1 MHEYLANL
9 LGALA
14 LILNDRVEAA
24 LGGRSATAAA
34 ILASL
39 RHQGPMTGTSLAR
52 ILGVAQPT
60 CVRVVDGLAAE
71 GLVARGPKSGRDVN
85 LQLTAAGAQEAERLG
100 RARLAAIYPLLDE
113 MTLGEGVTLGMM
125 AAQLMAAATDSPQAA
140 RRHCRLCERS
150 LCQGEACPVATR
162 SAEIDAA
169 MGTSG

>member
-1 MHEYLANL
+1 MHEYLANQ
-9 LGALA
+9 LGTLA

-24 LGGRSATAAA
+24 MGGRSGTAAA

-39 RHQGPMTGTSLAR
+39 RHHGPMTGTSLAR

-71 GLVARGPKSGRDVN
+71 GLVARGPKSGRDVS
-85 LQLTAAGAQEAERLG
+85 LLLTAPGEAEAERLG

-140 RRHCRLCERS
+140 RRHCRLCEHS
-150 LCQGEACPVATR
+150 LCQGEACPIATR
-162 SAEIDAA
+162 SAEIEAA
-169 MGTSG
+169 IQTPG